1 MICIYSSSIFQNI
14 TLKGGY
20 SKYLIKEENNFIG
33 WSAVIGACMSYFTI
47 TLLSRRAL
55 FVGGHFI
62 MCVLM
67 FLTGFYVDMK
77 KHDLA
82 LVCILLFIVV
92 FQCTQGTAI
101 FIYISE
107 IVSSDSVMGL
117 CLFAMMFGLTVQ
129 SMAFTQIMNSKLGV
143 NGLFYVL
150 GACQIIAFVVLSIF
164 MKETKGLTAHEK
176 KELYSSKKSN

>member
-1 MICIYSSSIFQNI
+1 M
-14 TLKGGY
+14 
-20 SKYLIKEENNFIG
+20 
-33 WSAVIGACMSYFTI
+33 IGACLSYFSI

-55 FVGGHFI
+55 FIGGHFI

-82 LVCILLFIVV
+82 LVCILLFIIV

-117 CLFAMMFGLTVQ
+117 CLFTMMFGLTVQ
-129 SMAFTQIMNSKLGV
+129 SMAITFLMNSKLGV
-143 NGLFYVL
+143 NGMFYML
-150 GACQIIAFVVLSIF
+150 GALQVVAFVVLSIF
-164 MKETKGLTAHEK
+164 MKETKGLSAIEK
-176 KELYSSKKSN
+176 KELYSSKKAL